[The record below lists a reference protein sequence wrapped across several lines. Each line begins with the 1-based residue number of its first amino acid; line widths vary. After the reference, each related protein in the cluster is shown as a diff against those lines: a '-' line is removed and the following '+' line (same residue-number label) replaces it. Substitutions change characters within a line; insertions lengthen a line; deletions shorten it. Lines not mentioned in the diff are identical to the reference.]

1 MMKKLFALVILGS
14 ALSGCAQSSYSVG
27 SDFSSQQVSNIE
39 NGKTTTEQLILWFGN
54 PYSKAVI
61 SASQV
66 KWMYLYNA
74 GTVKAQSYVFSA
86 DIKQEG
92 TQKVLDILV
101 ENGVVVNHTYSEGP
115 TQGANAS
122 IL

>member
-74 GTVKAQSYVFSA
+74 GTVEAQSYVFSA

-115 TQGANAS
+115 IQGANAS
-122 IL
+122 SL